1 MAYHSRMIE
10 VRQSDRF
17 KKWLKRLKNREARAR
32 IVERLARVALGHV
45 GDSKSLGGGLYELRL
60 FCGPGYR
67 LYFAKRGT
75 RVILLLA
82 GGDKSSQDR
91 EISQAREILK
101 GWEP

>member
-1 MAYHSRMIE
+1 MIYHSQMIE

-17 KKWLKRLKNREARAR
+17 KKWLRRLKDRDARAR
-32 IVERLARVALGHV
+32 IVDRLARVALGHV

-82 GGDKSSQDR
+82 GGDKSSQVRD
-91 EISQAREILK
+91 ISLSREILK

>member
-1 MAYHSRMIE
+1 MIYHSQMIE

-17 KKWLKRLKNREARAR
+17 KKWLKRLKDREARVQ
-32 IVERLARVALGHV
+32 IFVRLRRVALGHV
-45 GDSKSLGGGLYELRL
+45 GDRKSLGGGLYELRL

-67 LYFAKRGT
+67 LYFAKQGAQ
-75 RVILLLA
+75 VVLLLV

-91 EISQAREILK
+91 DIAQAREILK

>member
-1 MAYHSRMIE
+1 MIE

-17 KKWLKRLKNREARAR
+17 RKWLRRLKDRDARVQ
-32 IVERLARVALGHV
+32 IFVRLRRVALGHV
-45 GDSKSLGGGLYELRL
+45 GDHKSLGGGLYELRI

-75 RVILLLA
+75 QVILLLA
-82 GGDKSSQDR
+82 GGDKSSQVRD
-91 EISQAREILK
+91 ISQAREILK